1 MTVERPGALSRTGAG
16 RASVTPVPAQQRLGP
31 HWYTGSADAIY
42 QSMNLIK
49 DGRPDIVI
57 VFGADHV
64 CRMDPRQ
71 MIDQHAS
78 NAIAA
83 YLLQLHLDLF
93 GCFCLPASLWLGVSL
108 PLHPRGVLT
117 TGVHPCSLRLNPS
130 RCVADHSLTI
140 TRNADIR
147 STTRSTTV
155 IVSVRIT
162 QPSWEPPIGI
172 EPMTYALR
180 GGLQPSTAVQTVTSA
195 LLARL
200 LSPPASVVVQGRC

>member
-1 MTVERPGALSRTGAG
+1 M
-16 RASVTPVPAQQRLGP
+16 TPVPAQQRLGP

-83 YLLQLHLDLF
+83 LSTAAPSRPLRVL
-93 GCFCLPASLWLGVSL
+93 LPASQ
-108 PLHPRGVLT
+108 PLAR
-117 TGVHPCSLRLNPS
+117 R
-130 RCVADHSLTI
+130 
-140 TRNADIR
+140 
-147 STTRSTTV
+147 
-155 IVSVRIT
+155 
-162 QPSWEPPIGI
+162 EPP
-172 EPMTYALR
+172 A
-180 GGLQPSTAVQTVTSA
+180 PSARCTHHWRPP
-195 LLARL
+195 LLAA
-200 LSPPASVVVQGRC
+200 P